1 MTESADQSVHL
12 KKGDQESELSQQQI
26 QRMIDYISE
35 HTDYKII
42 TDGEFQLLNRPMA
55 HSTPTAW
62 GGARPKNTNTVK
74 FEEPPTHT
82 SQSDTCSGF
91 VFDSSTVRPRFS
103 IFSGEK
109 NVRHHL
115 MCGRMMYSV
124 LLEMVLV
131 QQTLLCKQ

>member
-42 TDGEFQLLNRPMA
+42 TDDEFQLPNRPMA

-62 GGARPKNTNTVK
+62 GGARPKTTNTVK

-91 VFDSSTVRPRFS
+91 VFDSSTVRPRCFS
-103 IFSGEK
+103 IFSGEEECETS
-109 NVRHHL
+109 
-115 MCGRMMYSV
+115 CGV
-124 LLEMVLV
+124 
-131 QQTLLCKQ
+131 